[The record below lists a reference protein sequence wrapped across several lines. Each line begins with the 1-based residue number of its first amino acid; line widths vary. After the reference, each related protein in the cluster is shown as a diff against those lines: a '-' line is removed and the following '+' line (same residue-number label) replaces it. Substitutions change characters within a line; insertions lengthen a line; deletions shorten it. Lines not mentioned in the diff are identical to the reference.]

1 MSNSIYVSLTGLMSF
16 SNGLDNISNNVT
28 NMNTNG
34 YKKSDLLFQDLIYK
48 PKEASSDLSGNS
60 YNQGSGVTSDS
71 NYINFLQGEIR
82 ETGNDTDVAIDGRGL
97 FIVKDSSG
105 NYYYT
110 RNGSFEF
117 ADNGDLILKSTDLRV
132 QSLSESG
139 SLSNINIS
147 DSYSDPPSPTSLI
160 YLSGNLSTSG
170 ASYTLDD
177 VVIYDSSGEAH
188 NFSIE
193 LTKDI
198 NLIRT
203 WNITVNDEDGNV
215 VATGGQ
221 IAFQGNGSPAVG
233 QHLYTFQYT
242 PTNLPQQTITLN
254 FGEPGTFSGVTNF
267 SNTSELIVKDQ
278 DGYASGGLTST
289 TFDSTGRLEK
299 IYSNGNTYYGETLAL
314 ANTVN
319 NSIFR
324 PVGNGIFVAKD
335 PNAIIVGY
343 AKTKGIGELV
353 SKSVELSNVELT
365 EQFTDMVIIQRGYQA
380 SSQVLTA
387 TNEMIQQLIEAT
399 KSR

>member
-1 MSNSIYVSLTGLMSF
+1 MINSIYVSLTGLMSF

-34 YKKSDLLFQDLIYK
+34 YKKSDLLFQDLLYQ

-60 YNQGSGVTSDS
+60 FNQGSGVTSDS

-110 RNGSFEF
+110 RSGSFDF

-132 QSLSESG
+132 QSLSDSG
-139 SLSNINIS
+139 ALSIINIS
-147 DSYSDPPSPTSLI
+147 DSYTDPASPTSLI
-160 YLSGNLSTSG
+160 SLSGNLSTSG

-177 VVIYDSSGEAH
+177 MVVYDSSGEAH
-188 NFSIE
+188 NFSVV
-193 LTKDI
+193 LTRDTT
-198 NLIRT
+198 LIRT

-221 IAFQGNGSPAVG
+221 IAFQGNGSPEVG
-233 QHLYTFQYT
+233 QNLYTFQYT
-242 PTNLPQQTITLN
+242 PTNLPQQSITLN
-254 FGEPGTFSGVTNF
+254 FGDPGTFSGVTNF
-267 SNTSELIVKDQ
+267 SNTSELIVKEQ
-278 DGYASGGLTST
+278 DGYASGGLTNT

-299 IYSNGNTYYGETLAL
+299 KYSNGNTYYGEKLAL
-314 ANTVN
+314 ANVVN
-319 NSIFR
+319 YSIFR
-324 PVGNGIFVAKD
+324 PVGNGIFVTRD
-335 PNAIIVGY
+335 QSAIIIGH
-343 AKTKGIGELV
+343 AKTMGIGEIV
-353 SKSVELSNVELT
+353 SKSIELSNVELT

-387 TNEMIQQLIEAT
+387 SNEMIQQLIEAT

>member
-34 YKKSDLLFQDLIYK
+34 YKKSDLLFQDLIYT

-60 YNQGSGVTSDS
+60 FNQGSGVTSES

-110 RNGSFEF
+110 RNGSFEY

-132 QSLSESG
+132 QSLSDSG

-147 DSYSDPPSPTSLI
+147 NSYSDPANPTSLI

-170 ASYTLDD
+170 ASYTLED
-177 VVIYDSSGEAH
+177 VVIFDSSGAAN

-193 LTKDI
+193 LSEDP

-215 VATGGQ
+215 VATDGQ

-233 QHLYTFQYT
+233 QNLYTFQYT
-242 PTNLPQQTITLN
+242 PTDLPQQTITLN

-267 SNTSELIVKDQ
+267 SNVSELTVKEQ
-278 DGYASGGLTST
+278 DGYSSGGLTNT

-314 ANTVN
+314 ANVVN
-319 NSIFR
+319 YSIFR

-335 PNAIIVGY
+335 PDAIIVGY
-343 AKTKGIGELV
+343 AKTNGIGEIV
-353 SKSVELSNVELT
+353 SKSIELSNVELT